1 MTPNELRA
9 LASLPPLNTPA
20 QWFTL

>member
-9 LASLPPLNTPA
+9 LASLPPLTQPA
-20 QWFTL
+20 LWFIL

>member
-9 LASLPPLNTPA
+9 LASLPPLEIPA
-20 QWFTL
+20 QWSTL